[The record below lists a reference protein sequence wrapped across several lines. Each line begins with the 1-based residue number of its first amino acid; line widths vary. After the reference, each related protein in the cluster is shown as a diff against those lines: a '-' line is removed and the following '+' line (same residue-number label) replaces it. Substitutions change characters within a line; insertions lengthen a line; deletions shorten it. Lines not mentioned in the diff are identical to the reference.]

1 MSDEWLLQQSALSK
15 QQSPL
20 PIPPPLLLS
29 PLISLPPYCCSNLSQ
44 IKYSLVVILGLNNVS
59 EVQYKEIMISSIN
72 KNNCQDHWRWTS
84 FIFILSLLFYF
95 PFSFVFYFLFSEQL
109 GLRFISHAVTS
120 VTNWWRSHK
129 TDHGT
134 WENGVEDTRIKW
146 RHTAWTIHADLM

>member
-72 KNNCQDHWRWTS
+72 KNNCQDH
-84 FIFILSLLFYF
+84 
-95 PFSFVFYFLFSEQL
+95 
-109 GLRFISHAVTS
+109 
-120 VTNWWRSHK
+120 
-129 TDHGT
+129 
-134 WENGVEDTRIKW
+134 
-146 RHTAWTIHADLM
+146 